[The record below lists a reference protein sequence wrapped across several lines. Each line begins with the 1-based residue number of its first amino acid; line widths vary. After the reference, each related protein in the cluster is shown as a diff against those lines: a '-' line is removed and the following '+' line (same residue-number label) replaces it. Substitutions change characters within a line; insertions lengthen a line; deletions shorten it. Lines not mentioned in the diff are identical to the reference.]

1 MARHKYKRD
10 EPTRR
15 AVGPASRRIQPGT
28 SLIGTRAVA
37 ATQTS
42 RPAGQERVGMQPH
55 AGSTASNVQPNK
67 PWEEMGMWERAAD
80 WTKRTAEF
88 GQYLG
93 RTIVAGAKRRK

>member
-1 MARHKYKRD
+1 MARHKYHKD

-15 AVGPASRRIQPGT
+15 AVGPASRRIRPGT

-55 AGSTASNVQPNK
+55 AGATASNIQPNK
-67 PWEEMGMWERAAD
+67 PWEEMGMWERAAE
-80 WTKRTAEF
+80 WTKRTARF
-88 GQYLG
+88 GAYLG
-93 RTIVAGAKRRK
+93 RTIASGRNK

>member
-1 MARHKYKRD
+1 MARHKYHRD

-15 AVGPASRRIQPGT
+15 AVGPASRRIRPGT

-55 AGSTASNVQPNK
+55 AGAVATNVK
-67 PWEEMGMWERAAD
+67 PWEEMDIGERAVE
-80 WTKRTAEF
+80 WTKRTIKF

-93 RTIVAGAKRRK
+93 RTIASGRNK

>member
-1 MARHKYKRD
+1 MPRRRYEEG

-15 AVGPASRRIQPGT
+15 AVGPAARRIRPGT

-42 RPAGQERVGMQPH
+42 RPAGQERMGMQPH
-55 AGSTASNVQPNK
+55 AGAVATNVQPNK
-67 PWEEMGMWERAAD
+67 PWAEMGMWERAAD

-88 GQYLG
+88 GRYLG
-93 RTIVAGAKRRK
+93 RTIVAGAKRK